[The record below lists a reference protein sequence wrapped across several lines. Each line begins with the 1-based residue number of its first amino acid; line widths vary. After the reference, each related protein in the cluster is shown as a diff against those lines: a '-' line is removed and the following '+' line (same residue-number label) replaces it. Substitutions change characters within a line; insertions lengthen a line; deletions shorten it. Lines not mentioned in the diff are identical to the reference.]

1 MNHKGYL
8 AVLII
13 DITYPLSSCF
23 SMTARN
29 NFDVNTAI
37 DDPDAVL
44 KDRMRTH
51 MGHIQAFAET
61 LEKEV
66 YDRFGVPGVKTDV
79 ELNVIRQELGARFAI
94 VARCVTVEIWAWI
107 QELTVRGNGQSLGKH
122 ASDCIKYSEK
132 GENIANMRVIC
143 RVVIDRTNENL
154 ACLALNSVPSFTFIA
169 VSMAL

>member
-8 AVLII
+8 AVLIM
-13 DITYPLSSCF
+13 DVTYPLSSCF

-29 NFDVNTAI
+29 DFDINTAI
-37 DDPDAVL
+37 DDADAVL
-44 KDRMRTH
+44 KDRMRLH

-66 YDRFGVPGVKTDV
+66 YDRFGVSGVKTDV
-79 ELNVIRQELGARFAI
+79 ELNVIRQEIGARFAI

-122 ASDCIKYSEK
+122 AFDCMIYIEK
-132 GENIANMRVIC
+132 GENIANMKVIY
-143 RVVIDRTNENL
+143 RDVIDRNE
-154 ACLALNSVPSFTFIA
+154 
-169 VSMAL
+169 